1 MCGQF
6 RWNQKIPTLHS
17 NNKNPPKTKLLHGC
31 DCLYC
36 GCLCCGHL
44 FSICLCC
51 GFVHHGCLYRGCL
64 GRIFCLF
71 VVILVVVV
79 FIVFVVV
86 IFLWWWLVQKV
97 YILPPPPKKNYQVYY
112 QILKLET
119 KQNTW
124 AKIKSRIKF
133 TYWMK
138 IFMLISWIKAFFD
151 YNYALI

>member
-1 MCGQF
+1 MY
-6 RWNQKIPTLHS
+6 WTPTIS
-17 NNKNPPKTKLLHGC
+17 GKTGGKNYLSLVYFSYRIPKTSAPTSSDPCRCTFKIIMHTGHHSTSQSVWTISLKPKNSNTPKIHQKLNCCHGC

-86 IFLWWWLVQKV
+86 IFLW
-97 YILPPPPKKNYQVYY
+97 
-112 QILKLET
+112 
-119 KQNTW
+119 
-124 AKIKSRIKF
+124 
-133 TYWMK
+133 
-138 IFMLISWIKAFFD
+138 
-151 YNYALI
+151 